1 MNDYTKNLTAV
12 GACALGRAFGYE
24 PLVAHRLL
32 EATGSVEALFSLS
45 EKEREELLG
54 PFSRYRGR
62 LSGALIDEAARE
74 LETIH
79 NEGYRFISL
88 EDENYPAL
96 LRECPDCPL
105 GLYIRSDS
113 PVGEIFDGAPCISI
127 VGTRDISPYGK
138 EWCRRIVFALSQAPV
153 KPVIVSGMA
162 LGVDITAHQAAME
175 AGLRTI
181 GVLPTGID
189 DMYPNFHRKAA
200 DRICALPGSALITD
214 FPTGTTPQAAT
225 FLRRNRII
233 AGLSGATIL
242 VESKKK
248 GGGLITANTAFSYG
262 REVWVLP
269 GRIED
274 PRSQGCLLLA
284 AGHIAEIISDVTLL
298 PEALGLGRFNRK
310 RKAEL
315 ADEIADRYKDALS
328 VNEVDMLQQLATFI
342 KLNRGHNPE
351 EISEALGWDYMQTRR
366 RISRLCSDGFVEQ
379 DLLLRCAIVVRN
391 A

>member
-1 MNDYTKNLTAV
+1 MNEYKKNLTAV

-24 PLVAHRLL
+24 PLVAHRLID
-32 EATGSVEALFSLS
+32 AAGSIEGLFSLP
-45 EKEREELLG
+45 EREREELLG
-54 PFSRYRGR
+54 PYSRYRGR
-62 LSGALIDEAARE
+62 LSDALIDEAARE
-74 LETIH
+74 LEKIYKD
-79 NEGYRFISL
+79 GYRFISV
-88 EDENYPAL
+88 EDGDYPEP
-96 LRECPDCPL
+96 LRDCPDCPL

-113 PVGEIFDGAPCISI
+113 PVTDIFDGAPCISI

-138 EWCRRIVFALSQAPV
+138 EGCRRIVFTLAQAPV

-162 LGVDITAHQAAME
+162 IGVDINAHIAALE
-175 AGLRTI
+175 AGLRTV

-189 DMYPNFHRKAA
+189 DVYPNYHRKAA
-200 DRICALPGSALITD
+200 ERIASSPGCALITD

-233 AGLSGATIL
+233 AGLGAATIL

-262 REVWVLP
+262 RDVWVLP

-274 PRSQGCLLLA
+274 PRSQGCLDLA
-284 AGHIAEIISDVTLL
+284 GKHIADIISDVTLL
-298 PEALGLGRFNRK
+298 PEALGLGRFNRR

-315 ADEIADRYKDALS
+315 AEEIEDRYRDAVS
-328 VNEVDMLQQLATFI
+328 ENEVRMLQELACHI
-342 KLNRGHNPE
+342 KLNRGQNPE
-351 EISEALGWDYMQTRR
+351 EIAGALGRDYMQTKR
-366 RISRLCSDGFVEQ
+366 RISKLCSDGFVEQ
-379 DLLLRCAIVVRN
+379 DLLMRCSIVVRN

>member
-1 MNDYTKNLTAV
+1 MNSYTKNLTAV

-24 PLVAHRLL
+24 PLVAHGLI
-32 EATGSVEALFSLS
+32 EAAGSIDALFTLP

-54 PFSRYRGR
+54 PYSRYRGR
-62 LSGALIDEAARE
+62 LSDALINEAVLE
-74 LETIH
+74 LEKIH
-79 NEGYRFISL
+79 KEGYNFISL
-88 EDENYPAL
+88 EDEDYPPL

-105 GLYIRSDS
+105 GLYIRSSS
-113 PVGEIFDGAPCISI
+113 PASEIFDGSPCVSI

-138 EWCRRIVFALSQAPV
+138 EWCRRIVFTLAQAPV

-162 LGVDITAHQAAME
+162 YGVDITAHEAAME

-189 DMYPNFHRKAA
+189 DMYPNYHRKAA
-200 DRICALPGSALITD
+200 AHIASRPGSALITD
-214 FPTGTTPQAAT
+214 FPSGTMPQAAT

-233 AGLSGATIL
+233 AGLSGSTIL
-242 VESKKK
+242 IESKKK
-248 GGGLITANTAFSYG
+248 GGGLITAGTASGYG
-262 REVWVLP
+262 RDVWVLP

-274 PRSQGCLLLA
+274 PRSQGCLALA
-284 AGHIAEIISDVTLL
+284 GQHVAEIISDVALL
-298 PEALGLGRFNRK
+298 PEALGLGRFNRR

-315 ADEIADRYKDALS
+315 SEEIADRYKDTLS
-328 VNEVDMLQQLATFI
+328 ENEVRMLQELATFI
-342 KLNRGHNPE
+342 KLNRGLNPD
-351 EISEALGWDYMQTRR
+351 EIAQALQADFMHTKK

-379 DLLLRCAIVVRN
+379 DLLLRCSIIVRN